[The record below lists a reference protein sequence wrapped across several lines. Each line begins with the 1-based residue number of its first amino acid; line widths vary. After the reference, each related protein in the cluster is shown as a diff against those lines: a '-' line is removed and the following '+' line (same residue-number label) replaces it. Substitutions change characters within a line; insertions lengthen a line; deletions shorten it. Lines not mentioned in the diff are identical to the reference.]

1 MNPLHLFDSLRN
13 LVSGLGTSKDPTTAS
28 HYHLH
33 LLDRNQLESA
43 YRANWVARRGVDAI
57 PEDCTREWREWQ
69 AAQDQIE
76 KIEETEKKFEIQK
89 KTKLA
94 MIRARLYGG
103 AALVMGV
110 DGGGEVWEPLD
121 FDALGEGCL
130 RFVVVLNRYELS
142 AGPRIYDAE
151 SPWYTRPEYYQIST
165 PMTGVVEPGV
175 RDIGVTKIHPSR
187 VIEFSGNDLPDWR
200 LAPLGG
206 GWGDSVLQTLDETLK
221 DFGLTVG
228 GVANM
233 VNDAKVDVIKIP
245 DLASKLSTDA
255 TTQKL
260 FQRFQYAN
268 IGKST
273 LNALLIDSAE
283 EWERV
288 QTTFGGLADILREYM
303 TLASGALGIP
313 VSRLMGS
320 APGKG
325 LSTAG
330 GGESDL
336 RNYYDDCTSKQKTQ
350 VGPSMAPLD
359 NVVQIHSLG
368 SIDPSV
374 YYEWAPLYKPDPKQ
388 VADIA
393 FSKAQATNLDV
404 QMGLINEDAL
414 RRMRINQL
422 IEDGTYPGI
431 EDAIDEFGEE
441 PEDPTPEEIAQQQA
455 MMGRTA
461 GPMQQAQGLPQQR
474 PALLAPQRHPQFLD
488 DAWSEEAREAAIA
501 ARRAHAKG
509 PKDEPGK
516 KRLGGVTAYH
526 GASSTIIASV
536 AKKGIVVGEDKNVWV
551 AANKSTASFFAETR
565 AKAGSFPV
573 VFEVNIPREKWG
585 AFHELKNGGGTGQS
599 ATGFSGPSNTASSTQ
614 KISPSWIVGYHKV
627 DQKTGKMEAAVRPLT
642 KDALVEESPSVTA
655 YVVVEAPSDDKKIKD
670 ARPMQAAGVMYRTPQ
685 GSALFVRRAGRGDH
699 AGEWC
704 FPGGG
709 VDGDETAQQAAQRE
723 SVEEVGYSPADL
735 YPVHR
740 TVSDEGVDYTTY
752 RADLQHAFTPKLNHE
767 HDQWTWASPDAPP
780 EPLHPGVRKM
790 LDDYGRHN

>member
-1 MNPLHLFDSLRN
+1 MGYLNPMQLYDSLRN

-28 HYHLH
+28 RYCLE

-43 YRANWVARRGVDAI
+43 YRANWVARRVVDAI

-76 KIEETEKKFEIQK
+76 KIEAVEKKFELQK
-89 KTKLA
+89 KLRLA
-94 MIRARLYGG
+94 LIRARLYGG

-110 DGGGEVWEPLD
+110 DGGGEVYEPLD
-121 FDALGEGCL
+121 FDALGEDCL

-187 VIEFSGNDLPDWR
+187 VIEFSGNELPDWR

-228 GVANM
+228 GIANM

-245 DLASKLSTDA
+245 DLASKLSTNA

-260 FQRFQYAN
+260 FERFQYAN

-288 QTTFGGLADILREYM
+288 TTTFSGLADILREYM
-303 TLASGALGIP
+303 TLASGGSGIP

-320 APGKG
+320 SPGKG
-325 LSTAG
+325 LSTTG

-336 RNYYDDCTSKQKTQ
+336 RNYYDDCSSKQKTQ
-350 VGPSMAPLD
+350 IGPALAPLD
-359 NVVQIHSLG
+359 NVVQITALG
-368 SIDPSV
+368 SLDPHV
-374 YYEWAPLYKPDPKQ
+374 HYTWTPLYQPDPKQ

-414 RRMRINQL
+414 RRARINQL
-422 IEDGTYPGI
+422 IEDGTYPGLD
-431 EDAIDEFGEE
+431 DAIDEFGEE
-441 PEDPTPEEIAQQQA
+441 PDEPEVTPEDVQA
-455 MMGRTA
+455 HIGMM
-461 GPMQQAQGLPQQR
+461 Q
-474 PALLAPQRHPQFLD
+474 
-488 DAWSEEAREAAIA
+488 SS
-501 ARRAHAKG
+501 AKQ
-509 PKDEPGK
+509 
-516 KRLGGVTAYH
+516 LNQ
-526 GASSTIIASV
+526 I
-536 AKKGIVVGEDKNVWV
+536 
-551 AANKSTASFFAETR
+551 
-565 AKAGSFPV
+565 GSFAQRSLPKPT
-573 VFEVNIPREKWG
+573 N
-585 AFHELKNGGGTGQS
+585 
-599 ATGFSGPSNTASSTQ
+599 
-614 KISPSWIVGYHKV
+614 
-627 DQKTGKMEAAVRPLT
+627 AA
-642 KDALVEESPSVTA
+642 
-655 YVVVEAPSDDKKIKD
+655 D

-685 GSALFVRRAGRGDH
+685 GSALFVRRTGRGDH

-723 SVEEVGYSPADL
+723 SLEEVGHEPSDL

-740 TVSDEGVDYTTY
+740 VTSDEGVDYTTF
-752 RADLQHAFTPKLNHE
+752 RSDLDHAFTPRLNHE
-767 HDQWTWASPDAPP
+767 HDQWSWADPKAPP
-780 EPLHPGVRKM
+780 EPLHPGVQRM
-790 LDDYGRHN
+790 LDEYGRK